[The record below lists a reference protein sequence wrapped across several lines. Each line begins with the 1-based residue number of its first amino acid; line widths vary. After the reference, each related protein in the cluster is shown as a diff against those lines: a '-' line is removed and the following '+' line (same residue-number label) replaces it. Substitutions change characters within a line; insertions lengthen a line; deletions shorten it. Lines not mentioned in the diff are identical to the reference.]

1 MRNLPGSRKIRRSW
15 FARSAAAL
23 TSYRARFIVLA
34 SFMGLVALTG
44 GSSRPDVQ
52 SLILLRPVAVLFC
65 IYAVLIVNREQLHA
79 VMAPL
84 AMVLALMALA
94 LLQLIPLPV
103 VLWRGLP
110 HGDLVARASTL
121 AGVGTPQR
129 PLSLDPSRT
138 WNSLFALFVPLATIC
153 LVAIQGPTFRRR
165 VIPSICA
172 VALLSAAFG
181 LFQAVGGEKLHLYTI
196 THENY
201 PVGLFANKNHQ
212 AIMLLWLMLAG
223 SWLAARSDPER
234 HSPAA
239 AVGGAIGLILVLF
252 ALVILT
258 GSRAGLA
265 LSGPA
270 LAFSGALL
278 LRAPATKTLM
288 RRAGAKKNLLAGG
301 AIVAI
306 ALPLVFVFGVLLASS
321 RETALSRLFSKDPS
335 DDLRWSILPIALHM
349 ARDFLP
355 FGSGLGSF
363 EKVFNLYEPS
373 GMLMSHY
380 VNQAH
385 DDFVQIVVE
394 GGVPGLVLIFVG
406 LLWLIRSLWQ
416 MGRSSRPDRRTF
428 AIFYGGSMALWLAA
442 SLVDYPL
449 RTPLAAMLIAA
460 LTAKICVPSV
470 GGRSEPNI
478 PDTRGARRQHAPSTV

>member
-1 MRNLPGSRKIRRSW
+1 MRNFPSSRKTRRSW
-15 FARSAAAL
+15 FARFAVTV
-23 TSYRARFIVLA
+23 TSDHARFVVLA
-34 SFMGLVALTG
+34 SFMGVVALTG

-52 SLILLRPVAVLFC
+52 SLILLRPAAVLFC
-65 IYAVLIVNREQLHA
+65 VYALLIVNQRQLREVITPLM
-79 VMAPL
+79 VVL
-84 AMVLALMALA
+84 AMMAVA
-94 LLQLIPLPV
+94 LLQLIPLPIA
-103 VLWRGLP
+103 LWRGLP

-121 AGVGTPQR
+121 AGVGLSPR
-129 PLSLDPSRT
+129 PLSLDPART
-138 WNSLFALFVPLATIC
+138 WNTFFALSVPLAAIC
-153 LVAIQGPTFRRR
+153 LVAIQGPSFRRL
-165 VIPSICA
+165 VVPALCA

-181 LFQAVGGEKLHLYTI
+181 LLQVVGGEKLHLYAI
-196 THENY
+196 THEGY

-212 AIMLLWLMLAG
+212 AVMLLWLMLAG
-223 SWLAARSDPER
+223 SWLAARANPER
-234 HSPAA
+234 HSPSAA
-239 AVGGAIGLILVLF
+239 AGGAIGLILVLF

-278 LRAPATKTLM
+278 LRASATKILL
-288 RRAGAKKNLLAGG
+288 RRAGAKKKLLLGG
-301 AIVAI
+301 AAAAM

-321 RETALSRLFSKDPS
+321 RETALSRLFSRDAS
-335 DDLRWSILPIALHM
+335 DDLRWSILPIAMHM

-363 EKVFNLYEPS
+363 EKAFNLYEPS

-385 DDFVQIVVE
+385 DDLVQIVVE
-394 GGVPGLVLIFVG
+394 GGLPGLAIMLVA
-406 LLWLIRSLWQ
+406 LLWLIRTVWR
-416 MGRSSRPDRRTF
+416 MGRSSRPSSRTL
-428 AIFYGGSMALWLAA
+428 AIFYGGSMALWLTA

-478 PDTRGARRQHAPSTV
+478 PDAQGARSWHTPHNV